1 MVARV
6 QHNEPLKLSMNEMV
20 QGNYPEAFE
29 MSRKIC
35 QGLGESLGV
44 ELDEKEIGYLAIHIE
59 RVKASEGL

>member
-1 MVARV
+1 
-6 QHNEPLKLSMNEMV
+6 
-20 QGNYPEAFE
+20 